1 VLRAGTR
8 HGVPLWCRVVHVV
21 HRVGQQSRVLKF
33 GVVHGVNIGTS
44 VVAAVGALAD
54 PEWCLNHVTQVP
66 PFMPVVKACNGTVSF
81 LTGCCGIGVTGWC
94 GALRQALTSV
104 RDLTIGACD
113 RLIGLE
119 DVIVSL
125 LSLIV
130 GKAGGLVGAQVMAWE
145 AFAGVAI
152 D

>member
-1 VLRAGTR
+1 VLRAGTLLS
-8 HGVPLWCRVVHVV
+8 VPLWCRVVHVV

-33 GVVHGVNIGTS
+33 VVVHDVNIGTS

-54 PEWCLNHVTQVP
+54 PEWFLHHVTQVP
-66 PFMPVVKACNGTVSF
+66 PFMPVAKACN
-81 LTGCCGIGVTGWC
+81 LTTGLLTSCCGIGVTGWC
-94 GALRQALTSV
+94 GALSQALTSV
-104 RDLTIGACD
+104 RDLTIGAFD
-113 RLIGLE
+113 RLVGLE